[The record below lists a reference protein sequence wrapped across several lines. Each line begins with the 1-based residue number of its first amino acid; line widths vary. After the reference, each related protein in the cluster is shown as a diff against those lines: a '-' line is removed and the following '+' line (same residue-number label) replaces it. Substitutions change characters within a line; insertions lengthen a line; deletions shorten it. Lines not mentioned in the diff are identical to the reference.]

1 MNISTRESE
10 EIGEEERGENMRLER
25 EGKWA
30 LQALAPPTRHGTW
43 EGIRHGR
50 RLITRGEREGGRIF
64 YSGPAEPEC
73 YIVCSIVLL
82 LLKPGCRR

>member
-73 YIVCSIVLL
+73 YVAM
-82 LLKPGCRR
+82 